1 MREMNLTN
9 QKGPTM
15 TPSLDVR
22 VLQFAGLG
30 LLALAAVFGWNELEL
45 QGVLISVVVSGLVT
59 MISLQKLEGVMR
71 WISPALLLI
80 AAMVSG
86 AAWLAFKLPLLLL
99 GVALPVIGAA
109 WVAIRMLREVRQ
121 STPSS
126 VAPGNFAVADLP
138 LRVPEFL
145 TWQTLGLGLLML
157 TGGAYFHLLTLH
169 VDDLGRRLVLTL
181 VWTLVGLGAVLLGRK
196 LEDTAPRDA
205 GFVVLAAAIAKAT
218 LYDTTHLFGGL
229 RIVVLIAVG
238 ALLLVGSQLVKRVEA
253 R

>member
-1 MREMNLTN
+1 MRPMNLTN

-30 LLALAAVFGWNELEL
+30 LLGLAAVFGWNELEL

-59 MISLQKLEGVMR
+59 MISLQKLEGAMR
-71 WISPALLLI
+71 WLTPALLLI

-99 GVALPVIGAA
+99 GVALPVIGAV

-121 STPSS
+121 STL
-126 VAPGNFAVADLP
+126 APGNFAVADLP

-157 TGGAYFHLLTLH
+157 TGGAYFHLLTLQ

-205 GFVVLAAAIAKAT
+205 GFVVLAAAVAKAT

-229 RIVVLIAVG
+229 RIAVLIAVG
-238 ALLLVGSQLVKRVEA
+238 VLLLAGSQLVKRVEA

>member
-1 MREMNLTN
+1 
-9 QKGPTM
+9 M

-30 LLALAAVFGWNELEL
+30 LLALAAVFGWNELEV
-45 QGVLISVVVSGLVT
+45 QGVLILVVGSGVVT
-59 MISLQKLEGVMR
+59 MISLQKLEGALR
-71 WISPALLLI
+71 WLSPALLLI
-80 AAMVSG
+80 AAMLSG

-109 WVAIRMLREVRQ
+109 WVAIRMLREETRVV
-121 STPSS
+121 P
-126 VAPGNFAVADLP
+126 PGAAADLP

-145 TWQTLGLGLLML
+145 TWQTLGLGLLTL
-157 TGGAYFHLLTLH
+157 TGGAYFHLLTLQ

-196 LEDTAPRDA
+196 LDDTAPRDA

-229 RIVVLIAVG
+229 RIAVLIAVG

>member
-1 MREMNLTN
+1 M
-9 QKGPTM
+9 K
-15 TPSLDVR
+15 PSLDAR

-30 LLALAAVFGWNELEL
+30 LLALAAVFGWEELNLEA
-45 QGVLISVVVSGLVT
+45 VLIAVIVSGFVT
-59 MISLQKLEGVMR
+59 MFSLQKLEGVMR
-71 WISPALLLI
+71 WLSPALLLI

-99 GVALPVIGAA
+99 GVGLPVIGAA
-109 WVAIRMLREVRQ
+109 WVAIRMLREERV
-121 STPSS
+121 
-126 VAPGNFAVADLP
+126 VAPGAVAELP

-157 TGGAYFHLLTLH
+157 TGGAYFHLLTLQ

-181 VWTLVGLGAVLLGRK
+181 VWTLIGLGAVLLGRK

-205 GFVVLAAAIAKAT
+205 GFVVLAAAITKAT

-229 RIVVLIAVG
+229 RIAVLIAVG